1 MSQKLTICE
10 TLSLKEGKMYNIS
23 HNLNMMYLKFCLF
36 KFQMMEFHFK
46 ECNLYVFSSV
56 PPEFEI
62 KSAQSSVR
70 RGSSQTLQCQA
81 IGDGPM
87 SIEWQREGIRFPSPL
102 QPR

>member
-1 MSQKLTICE
+1 MEC
-10 TLSLKEGKMYNIS
+10 
-23 HNLNMMYLKFCLF
+23 YLKGSNILP
-36 KFQMMEFHFK
+36 
-46 ECNLYVFSSV
+46 SSPV
-56 PPEFEI
+56 PPEFEV

-87 SIEWQREGIRFPSPL
+87 NIEWQREGIRFPAPL